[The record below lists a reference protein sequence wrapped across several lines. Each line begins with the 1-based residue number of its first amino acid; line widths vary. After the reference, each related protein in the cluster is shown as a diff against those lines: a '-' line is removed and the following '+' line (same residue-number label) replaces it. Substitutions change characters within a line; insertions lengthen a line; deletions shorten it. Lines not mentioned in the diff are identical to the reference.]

1 MTVLI
6 ESLVRST
13 LGVKDHRVV
22 RVEGDLGGLVV
33 RMDRKRLRKL
43 PCSICGGRAKVYDRL
58 PERRWRHVPL
68 WGLPVTLVYR
78 PCRVRCPA
86 CGIKVEKIP
95 WAEGKSPLTT
105 PLVLLLATW
114 ARLLSL
120 DVVARLFGVSWPTV
134 GAAVRRAV
142 AYGLEHRETGGV
154 LYIGVDEIS
163 RQKGHVYHTQV
174 YDLSGKRLLWTGEGR
189 GKETLERFFAEWG
202 AARTEAITAICCDM
216 WDPYVEVIKEKA
228 PGATLVFDKF
238 HLVRH
243 LLKAV
248 DAVRKEEVRE
258 LKKKEPGLLTGT
270 KYIWLKNPWNLTPK
284 QRARLGHLEKLNL
297 KINRAYLLK
306 ESFQEVWSFVY
317 PGCARRYLQKWFW
330 WATHSRLGPMRD
342 FAWLLR
348 RHEDDVLNWFKV
360 PISNGSV
367 EAMNN
372 NAKAISHRSRG
383 FRSEKWFSAI
393 MLHCLGQLP
402 MPEFIHKF
410 F

>member
-1 MTVLI
+1 LAVLI
-6 ESLVRST
+6 ESLIRTT

-22 RVEGDLGGLVV
+22 RVEGGLGGLVV
-33 RMDRKRLRKL
+33 RLERKRLRKL
-43 PCSICGGRAKVYDRL
+43 PCSGCGGRAKVYDRL
-58 PERRWRHVPL
+58 AERSWRHVPL
-68 WGLPVTLVYR
+68 WGIPVTLVYR
-78 PCRVRCPA
+78 PSRVHCPD

-105 PLVLLLATW
+105 PLVILLATW
-114 ARLLSL
+114 ARLLSVE
-120 DVVARLFGVSWPTV
+120 VVAHLFGVSWPTV

-142 AYGLEHRETGGV
+142 AYGLEHRETEGV

-163 RQKGHVYHTQV
+163 RKKGHVYHTQV

-202 AARTEAITAICCDM
+202 EERTKKIRAICCDM
-216 WDPYVEVIKEKA
+216 WDPYVEVIEEKA

-243 LLKAV
+243 LLEAV
-248 DAVRKEEVRE
+248 DAVRKEEVQE
-258 LKKKEPGLLTGT
+258 LRKQEPQLLRGT

-330 WATHSRLGPMRD
+330 WATHSRLKPMRD

-348 RHEDDVLNWFKV
+348 RHENDVLNWFKV

-383 FRSEKWFSAI
+383 FRSEKWFSTI